1 MQLLSLGCFG
11 FVCYNCAARNHRIG
25 AGKITHTSFLIEK
38 ADSLRPEAVWIEN
51 NVCAI
56 LQHLEDCQLGA
67 PRLRNPCKLAFEKL
81 VLWDWL
87 EITRQMLGSLGRSHS
102 NRERGGRF
110 L

>member
-1 MQLLSLGCFG
+1 MC
-11 FVCYNCAARNHRIG
+11 VTIARLVIIESVLAKSH
-25 AGKITHTSFLIEK
+25 THPFIEK

-87 EITRQMLGSLGRSHS
+87 ENVYQFKNYTLHLTILK
-102 NRERGGRF
+102 
-110 L
+110 